1 MITRISLVLLSFTF
15 VLSSF
20 AQNKIPSKQI
30 QIETTLLAAPE
41 MYRDGA
47 KVLGYDENGE
57 LVTLRD
63 GDNGLICLA
72 DNPKEKGFSAAC
84 YSDKLEDFMRRGRE
98 LEAEG
103 KSTAEKREAR
113 KNEIEEG
120 KLKMPSEAAAVY
132 VLSAE
137 QENYNPKTG
146 ELKDTRIRYVFYK
159 PYMTVEETGLP
170 DKPQGKGMPWLMDA
184 NTHRSHIMITP

>member
-1 MITRISLVLLSFTF
+1 MITRISLLLLSFTF

-47 KVLGYDENGE
+47 KVLGYDEDGE

-72 DNPKEKGFSAAC
+72 DDPKLKGFSAAC

-98 LEAEG
+98 LEAAG
-103 KSTAEKREAR
+103 KSTAEKQATR
-113 KNEIEEG
+113 KKEIDAG
-120 KLKMPSEAAAVY
+120 TLKMPEEPAIVY
-132 VLSAE
+132 VVYAS
-137 QENYNPKTG
+137 QEDYNAQNG
-146 ELKDTRIRYVFYK
+146 ELKDTKIRYVFYK
-159 PYMTVEETGLP
+159 PYMTVEGTGLP

>member
-30 QIETTLLAAPE
+30 QIETTLLASPE

-47 KVLGYDENGE
+47 KVLGYDEDGE
-57 LVTLRD
+57 LITLRD

-72 DNPKEKGFSAAC
+72 DDPKLKGFSAAC

-98 LEAEG
+98 LEAAG
-103 KSTAEKREAR
+103 KSTAEKQATR
-113 KNEIEEG
+113 KKEIDAG
-120 KLKMPSEAAAVY
+120 TLKMPEEPAIVY
-132 VLSAE
+132 VLYAS
-137 QENYNPKTG
+137 QEGYNPENG
-146 ELKDTRIRYVFYK
+146 ELTDSKIRYVFYK
-159 PYMTVEETGLP
+159 PYMTLEETGLP
-170 DKPQGKGMPWLMDA
+170 NKPQERGMPWLMDA